1 MGRIFKRRP
10 GPAMVIAV
18 LALIVAL
25 GGTAVAGGGF
35 LTKKK
40 FTSQAVRGP
49 VTYVSTTTSI
59 PPTPV
64 NAQGTTVTALCPAGF
79 VPIGGGIR
87 TLNDFTGNV
96 NDSHPITGGWAGTVN
111 NFSSNTP
118 FNAITTVVC
127 AVSRTSTIGTLQ
139 TTS

>member
-40 FTSQAVRGP
+40 FTNQAVRGP

-59 PPTPV
+59 PVTPV
-64 NAQGTTVTALCPAGF
+64 NGQGTTVTALCPSGF

-87 TLNDFTGNV
+87 TLNDVFAT
-96 NDSHPITGGWAGTVN
+96 
-111 NFSSNTP
+111 
-118 FNAITTVVC
+118 
-127 AVSRTSTIGTLQ
+127 
-139 TTS
+139 